1 MHTETAQTLIASDVP
16 KWLIEYGNK
25 LNWAN
30 PSIAQTARAQ
40 VKRYMLSL
48 PQKNVDWRRST
59 LVGYDAGI
67 IPDDVLS
74 DISSVNWNAVPQ
86 LVQSG
91 MKALLPS
98 L

>member
-1 MHTETAQTLIASDVP
+1 MHTETAQPLIASDVP
-16 KWLIEYGNK
+16 KWLIDYGNK

-30 PSIAQTARAQ
+30 QNIAQTARAH

-48 PQKNVDWRRST
+48 PQKNVDWRRGA
-59 LVGYDAGI
+59 VVACDGGV
-67 IPDDVLS
+67 IPADVLA

-91 MKALLPS
+91 MKELLPT